1 MGKYSGY
8 TPAKKRANEKY
19 LTTKVDNILVRV
31 PKGKK
36 AEIQDIANEQ
46 GISVNQ
52 FIVDAIDHAIDQ
64 HHNSGAW
71 YHVSVNLYLPSIA
84 LCSLRYGLFSAF
96 TDKYP
101 SVNQT
106 ALKRQIQ
113 GRVW

>member
-36 AEIQDIANEQ
+36 AEIQDVANEQ

-64 HHNSGAW
+64 HHNSGA
-71 YHVSVNLYLPSIA
+71 
-84 LCSLRYGLFSAF
+84 
-96 TDKYP
+96 
-101 SVNQT
+101 
-106 ALKRQIQ
+106 
-113 GRVW
+113 

>member
-1 MGKYSGY
+1 MLFVGIFCYSLLLWYNVVMGKYSGY

-64 HHNSGAW
+64 HNNSNA
-71 YHVSVNLYLPSIA
+71 
-84 LCSLRYGLFSAF
+84 
-96 TDKYP
+96 
-101 SVNQT
+101 
-106 ALKRQIQ
+106 
-113 GRVW
+113 

>member
-64 HHNSGAW
+64 HHNSGA
-71 YHVSVNLYLPSIA
+71 
-84 LCSLRYGLFSAF
+84 
-96 TDKYP
+96 
-101 SVNQT
+101 
-106 ALKRQIQ
+106 
-113 GRVW
+113 